1 VATRSPLTVVLAAM
15 ALSTVSTLALFTA
28 AAWTGSSA
36 LLAIAIQ
43 ALIAATSQGF
53 LLHGLNKSPG
63 HKSSGHSGGDAY
75 EMYFWSFA
83 VAVLLFSLGAGI
95 AMYDGVAKLADPL
108 PNRYHHVAF
117 SVLALAFV
125 LTGAATY
132 LALEHASA
140 PRPQAVARTGPRAA
154 QEAAAST
161 IVIEGMAGLLGIAI
175 AAAGIAIAQSLS
187 APAADG
193 YAAITVGLVLGVV
206 AAFMSLE
213 IRTLLVRT
221 GQANRERP
229 SDFFV
234 DDEPVPEPVTG
245 KNSATQTVITP
256 TVPAQRAAP
265 AKPST
270 ATPAAPPS
278 ATPPSTRPMSRKE
291 RKRQKGKR

>member
-1 VATRSPLTVVLAAM
+1 M

-53 LLHGLNKSPG
+53 LLHGLNKSSG
-63 HKSSGHSGGDAY
+63 HTSSGHSGGDAY
-75 EMYFWSFA
+75 EMYFWSFG

-95 AMYDGVAKLADPL
+95 AIYDGVAKLADPL
-108 PNRYHHVAF
+108 PNRYHHIAF
-117 SVLALAFV
+117 SVLALTFV
-125 LTGAATY
+125 LTAAATY

-140 PRPQAVARTGPRAA
+140 PRPQAVARTGPRGA

-193 YAAITVGLVLGVV
+193 YAAIAVGLVLGVV

-221 GQANRERP
+221 GKAERERP
-229 SDFFV
+229 SEFFI
-234 DDEPVPEPVTG
+234 DDEAREPGAG
-245 KNSATQTVITP
+245 KRPANQAGRGEPAATVQ
-256 TVPAQRAAP
+256 AQRAEP
-265 AKPST
+265 AKT
-270 ATPAAPPS
+270 NAATPAAPPS
-278 ATPPSTRPMSRKE
+278 TSPTASPALARPMSRKE